1 MKSSRRIPLFRIPVV
16 AVLAAAALLSVGAVA
31 AGAHGGGPGGGGPGR
46 GDPGDGPRGLRG
58 PSTSALVTEGAKQ
71 LGVTRAALVA
81 AIRKSAN
88 AQIDAAL
95 EDEAIDADQA
105 AELEDEVDDNLS
117 FAYRLS
123 RASQVATNLGVTTT
137 KLNAEFRDAR
147 RALATA
153 RIDKA
158 LANGDI
164 TAARAAELK
173 TALADADLPGYK
185 GFGFGFG
192 GHHR

>member
-1 MKSSRRIPLFRIPVV
+1 MKAIKRIPLV
-16 AVLAAAALLSVGAVA
+16 ATLAAAAMLSVGVVA
-31 AGAHGGGPGGGGPGR
+31 ASAHGGGPGGGG
-46 GDPGDGPRGLRG
+46 PGDGPRGLRG

-88 AQIDAAL
+88 TQIDAAL
-95 EDEAIDADQA
+95 EDEDIDSDQA
-105 AELEDEVDDNLS
+105 AELKNEVEDNLS

-123 RASQVATNLGVTTT
+123 RASGVATNLGVTTT
-137 KLNAEFRDAR
+137 KLNTEFRDAR

-153 RIDKA
+153 AIDKA
-158 LANGDI
+158 LANGNI
-164 TAARAAELK
+164 TADRAAELK
-173 TALADADLPGYK
+173 AALAEADLPGYK
-185 GFGFGFG
+185 GGGFGFG

>member
-1 MKSSRRIPLFRIPVV
+1 MKASLIRIPLVAMLALA
-16 AVLAAAALLSVGAVA
+16 AVLAVGVAA
-31 AGAHGGGPGGGGPGR
+31 AGAHGGGPGPGGGDHR
-46 GDPGDGPRGLRG
+46 GFRG

-88 AQIDAAL
+88 TQIDAAL
-95 EDEAIDADQA
+95 EDEDIDADQA
-105 AELEDEVDDNLS
+105 AELKDEVDDNLS

-123 RASQVATNLGVTTT
+123 RASGVATNLGITTA

-147 RALATA
+147 KALAIA

-164 TAARAAELK
+164 TATEAAELK
-173 TALADADLPGYK
+173 AKVAEADWPGYK
-185 GFGFGFG
+185 GFGLGFG
-192 GHHR
+192 DHHR

>member
-1 MKSSRRIPLFRIPVV
+1 MKASLIRIPLVATLV
-16 AVLAAAALLSVGAVA
+16 LGAVLAVGVAA
-31 AGAHGGGPGGGGPGR
+31 AGAHGGGPGPGGER
-46 GDPGDGPRGLRG
+46 HHGLRG

-71 LGVTRAALVA
+71 LGVTRAALTA

-88 AQIDAAL
+88 TQIDAAL
-95 EDEAIDADQA
+95 EDEDIDADRA
-105 AELEDEVDDNLS
+105 ADLKAEVEDNLS
-117 FAYRLS
+117 FAYMLS
-123 RASQVATNLGVTTT
+123 RASGVATNLGVTTT

-173 TALADADLPGYK
+173 AELADADLPGYK
-185 GFGFGFG
+185 GGFGFG